1 MGFMDIFG
9 GGGSA
14 DTQTGV
20 NTINTDFPDWYNR
33 LNQANIL
40 RAGEASFEPYQA
52 YQGPR
57 LAQAGPGQLAARAG
71 FGGIAGMSQPYFD
84 EARTLARRGSES
96 LAGKDVRPFMS
107 PFQQA
112 VTDVSLRQARTAGD
126 QAKRDMES
134 QATMT
139 GAFGGSRN
147 ALVQQQAESDL
158 QQNLSDIQTRGSQS
172 AYENAMAQLMGDRAA
187 ATDGSSQMMNVGTGL
202 QNNLTSGLREAETAG
217 VRERTDRQS
226 ALDMAYQDYLTQR
239 ANPQMQAQGLSA
251 LLNSTNV
258 PQSEVMQMYGQS
270 PSSSGQ
276 AAGGFMSLLGL
287 GATALGTMYG
297 GPVGGAAAGAAVGA
311 LGENKDGGE
320 IRRYGKGSPGGVG
333 LLTTEEALG
342 NLDPELMGPI
352 AQFLANNAA
361 AQETSGSDST
371 WLERVQEF
379 FNSTP
384 DMQYP
389 PQSILN
395 ARNSPTVQ
403 AVRDALSETPDMEHP
418 PQSILDARKT
428 PVVQEARD
436 FVTGVVDAASDLT
449 ADEVFRFIGDASEKF
464 YEGIEADNMHLLDP
478 IVEAA
483 GDVWRFIDTPPLI
496 ERLNLESEMARLQPA
511 RDGQEIPQLLN
522 ESDSS
527 LVDSVAPPEDSE
539 VDLKAAAIEAEAA
552 SGKNDGFF
560 DNVDWSS
567 LGDILLNSG
576 LGTMQAASQPG
587 ATMFGSIGAGAG
599 TGLAMKREA
608 DRYDREEALA
618 NRQLDVQEANYAA
631 QAAVDFASMNYAAQ
645 QDTIENTLAQME
657 MLTDEIT
664 TAREMGSSYSE
675 DQIDLLIEQ
684 RATLQIFL
692 KSLGINTPEFPSDL
706 RRPQS
711 DES

>member
-33 LNQANIL
+33 LNQANIM

-71 FGGIAGMSQPYFD
+71 FGGIAGMAQPYFD

-112 VTDVSLRQARTAGD
+112 VTDVSLRQARSEGERVKLDNAS
-126 QAKRDMES
+126 K
-134 QATMT
+134 ATMT

-158 QQNLSDIQTRGSQS
+158 QQNLSDIQTKGSQS

-187 ATDGSSQMMNVGTGL
+187 ATDGSSQMMGIGTGL

-226 ALDMAYQDYLTQR
+226 ALDLAYQDYLTQR
-239 ANPQMQAQGLSA
+239 ATPQMQAQGLSA

-287 GATALGTMYG
+287 GATALGSAFG
-297 GPVGGAAAGAAVGA
+297 GPMGGAAAGAAA
-311 LGENKDGGE
+311 SSLKDGGE
-320 IRRYGKGSPGGVG
+320 IRRYGNGSPSGGVG
-333 LLTTEEALG
+333 LLTPEEALE
-342 NLDPELMGPI
+342 NLDPE
-352 AQFLANNAA
+352 FLEGVTQILAGNIA

-384 DMQYP
+384 NMQYP

-418 PQSILDARKT
+418 PQSILDARRT

-436 FVTGVVDAASDLT
+436 LVTGVVDAASDLT
-449 ADEVFRFIGDASEKF
+449 ADEVLDFIGNASGRFWDE
-464 YEGIEADNMHLLDP
+464 IDADNMDLLNP
-478 IVEAA
+478 
-483 GDVWRFIDTPPLI
+483 VWEFFNTSPLT
-496 ERLNLESEMARLQPA
+496 ERLNLESEMATLQPA

-527 LVDSVAPPEDSE
+527 LVDSGAPPEDSGA
-539 VDLKAAAIEAEAA
+539 DLKAAAIEAEAA

-587 ATMFGSIGAGAG
+587 ATMLGSIGAGAG
-599 TGLAMKREA
+599 SGLAMKREA

-618 NRQLDVQEANYAA
+618 NRQLDVQAANYAA
-631 QAAVDFASMNYAAQ
+631 QAAADYASMNYAAQ
-645 QDTIENTLAQME
+645 QDMVENTLAQME
-657 MLTDEIT
+657 MLTDEIS
-664 TAREMGSSYSE
+664 TAMEMGSSYSQP
-675 DQIDLLIEQ
+675 QINNLIEQ

-692 KSLGINTPEFPSDL
+692 KSVGMDTPDFPSDL
-706 RRPQS
+706 RINQS
-711 DES
+711 DEP

>member
-20 NTINTDFPDWYNR
+20 NTVNTDFPDWYNR
-33 LNQANIL
+33 LNQANIM

-57 LAQAGPGQLAARAG
+57 LAQAGQGQLAARAG
-71 FGGIAGMSQPYFD
+71 FGGIAGMAQPYFD

-112 VTDVSLRQARTAGD
+112 VTDVSLRQARSEGERVKLDNAS
-126 QAKRDMES
+126 R
-134 QATMT
+134 ATMT
-139 GAFGGSRN
+139 DAFGGSRN

-158 QQNLSDIQTRGSQS
+158 QQNLSDIQTKGSQS
-172 AYENAMAQLMGDRAA
+172 AYENAMAQLMGDRTAA
-187 ATDGSSQMMNVGTGL
+187 YQGSSQMMGIGTGL

-287 GATALGTMYG
+287 GATALGSAFG
-297 GPVGGAAAGAAVGA
+297 GPVGGAAAGAAAQAVTS
-311 LGENKDGGE
+311 KDGGE
-320 IRRYGKGSPGGVG
+320 IRRYNQGGPIGYYNGGPSEYIDTDVLGS
-333 LLTTEEALG
+333 
-342 NLDPELMGPI
+342 LDPELREGVT
-352 AQFLANNAA
+352 QLLADNSA
-361 AQETSGSDST
+361 AQETSGSGST
-371 WLERVQEF
+371 WLDRLQG
-379 FNSTP
+379 
-384 DMQYP
+384 
-389 PQSILN
+389 ILN
-395 ARNSPTVQ
+395 ATPTSGSFSQDITDFRNRPGIAELRNNVNDAINTVSNITT
-403 AVRDALSETPDMEHP
+403 DEALD
-418 PQSILDARKT
+418 
-428 PVVQEARD
+428 
-436 FVTGVVDAASDLT
+436 
-449 ADEVFRFIGDASEKF
+449 FIGSASERF
-464 YEGIEADNMHLLDP
+464 YEEIGADNMDLLVNNP
-478 IVEAA
+478 VVEGAQ
-483 GDVWRFIDTPPLI
+483 DVWQYINNPPGI
-496 ERLNLESEMARLQPA
+496 AQLNLASDMARLQPA
-511 RDGQEIPQLLN
+511 REGQEIPQLLN

-527 LVDSVAPPEDSE
+527 LVDSVAPPEDSGA
-539 VDLKAAAIEAEAA
+539 DLKAAAIEAEAA

-587 ATMFGSIGAGAG
+587 ATMLGSIGAGAG
-599 TGLAMKREA
+599 SGLTMKREA

-631 QAAVDFASMNYAAQ
+631 QAAADFASMNYAAQ
-645 QDTIENTLAQME
+645 QDTIENVQFQLSEINEQISDANAGTGMYTQDDIDNLVAERERLSIVYEQ
-657 MLTDEIT
+657 LTGYELPT
-664 TAREMGSSYSE
+664 PG
-675 DQIDLLIEQ
+675 DLWL
-684 RATLQIFL
+684 
-692 KSLGINTPEFPSDL
+692 TPP
-706 RRPQS
+706 

>member
-33 LNQANIL
+33 LNQANIM

-71 FGGIAGMSQPYFD
+71 FGGIAGMAQPYFD

-112 VTDVSLRQARTAGD
+112 VTDVSLRQARSEGERVKLDNAS
-126 QAKRDMES
+126 K
-134 QATMT
+134 ATMT

-158 QQNLSDIQTRGSQS
+158 QQNLSDIQTKGSQS

-187 ATDGSSQMMNVGTGL
+187 ATDGSSQMMGIGTGL

-226 ALDMAYQDYLTQR
+226 ALDLAYQDYLTQR
-239 ANPQMQAQGLSA
+239 ATPQMQAQGLSA

-287 GATALGTMYG
+287 GATALGSAFG
-297 GPVGGAAAGAAVGA
+297 GPVGGAAAGAAA
-311 LGENKDGGE
+311 SSLKDGGE
-320 IRRYGKGSPGGVG
+320 IRRYGNGSPSGGVG
-333 LLTTEEALG
+333 LLTPEEALE
-342 NLDPELMGPI
+342 NLDPE
-352 AQFLANNAA
+352 FLEGVTQILAGNIA

-384 DMQYP
+384 NMQYP

-418 PQSILDARKT
+418 PQSILDARRT

-436 FVTGVVDAASDLT
+436 LVTGVVDAASDLT
-449 ADEVFRFIGDASEKF
+449 ADEVLDFIGNASGRFWDE
-464 YEGIEADNMHLLDP
+464 IDADNMDLLNP
-478 IVEAA
+478 
-483 GDVWRFIDTPPLI
+483 VWEFFNTSPLT
-496 ERLNLESEMARLQPA
+496 ERLNLESEMATLQPA

-527 LVDSVAPPEDSE
+527 LVDSGAPPEDSGA
-539 VDLKAAAIEAEAA
+539 DLKAAAIEAEAA

-587 ATMFGSIGAGAG
+587 ATMLGSIGAGAG
-599 TGLAMKREA
+599 SGLAMKREA

-618 NRQLDVQEANYAA
+618 NRQLDVQAANYAA
-631 QAAVDFASMNYAAQ
+631 QAAADYASMNYAAQ
-645 QDTIENTLAQME
+645 QDMVENTLAQME
-657 MLTDEIT
+657 MLTDEIS
-664 TAREMGSSYSE
+664 TAMEMGSSYSQP
-675 DQIDLLIEQ
+675 QINNLIEQ

-692 KSLGINTPEFPSDL
+692 KSVGMDTPDFPSDL
-706 RRPQS
+706 QLTPP

>member
-33 LNQANIL
+33 LNQANIM

-71 FGGIAGMSQPYFD
+71 FGGIAGMAQPYFD

-112 VTDVSLRQARTAGD
+112 VTDVSLRQARSEGERVKLDNASK
-126 QAKRDMES
+126 AR
-134 QATMT
+134 MT
-139 GAFGGSRN
+139 DAFGGSRN

-158 QQNLSDIQTRGSQS
+158 QQNLSDIQTKGSQS

-187 ATDGSSQMMNVGTGL
+187 ATDGSSQMMGIGTGL

-226 ALDMAYQDYLTQR
+226 ALDLAYQDYLTQR
-239 ANPQMQAQGLSA
+239 ATPQMQAQGLSA

-287 GATALGTMYG
+287 GATALGSAFG
-297 GPVGGAAAGAAVGA
+297 GPVGGAAANAAA
-311 LGENKDGGE
+311 SSLKDGGE
-320 IRRYGKGSPGGVG
+320 IRRYGNGSPSGGVG
-333 LLTTEEALG
+333 LLTPEEALE
-342 NLDPELMGPI
+342 NLDPE
-352 AQFLANNAA
+352 FLEGVTQILAGNIA

-384 DMQYP
+384 NMQYP

-418 PQSILDARKT
+418 PQSILDARRT

-436 FVTGVVDAASDLT
+436 LVTGVVDAASDLT
-449 ADEVFRFIGDASEKF
+449 ADEVLDFIGNASGRFWDE
-464 YEGIEADNMHLLDP
+464 IDADNMDLLNP
-478 IVEAA
+478 
-483 GDVWRFIDTPPLI
+483 VWEFFNTSPLT
-496 ERLNLESEMARLQPA
+496 ERLNLESEMATLQPA

-527 LVDSVAPPEDSE
+527 LVDSGAPPEDSGA
-539 VDLKAAAIEAEAA
+539 DLKAAAIEAEAA

-587 ATMFGSIGAGAG
+587 ATMLGSIGAGAG
-599 TGLAMKREA
+599 SGLAMKREA
-608 DRYDREEALA
+608 DRYDRE
-618 NRQLDVQEANYAA
+618 
-631 QAAVDFASMNYAAQ
+631 
-645 QDTIENTLAQME
+645 
-657 MLTDEIT
+657 
-664 TAREMGSSYSE
+664 SSVRCSGGE
-675 DQIDLLIEQ
+675 
-684 RATLQIFL
+684 
-692 KSLGINTPEFPSDL
+692 L
-706 RRPQS
+706 RCTS
-711 DES
+711 CG